1 MLLSASEKVDIDL
14 IEVQVLREP
23 RTKIYGSSDG
33 GDFSQIHLGSFS
45 CKVMLLAGGHG
56 RDRRT
61 RVCVARSCFIGD
73 SATPHPFSI
82 ENTEV
87 S

>member
-45 CKVMLLAGGHG
+45 CKVMLLAGGH
-56 RDRRT
+56 RRGSKDESMCSSKLLN
-61 RVCVARSCFIGD
+61 R
-73 SATPHPFSI
+73 
-82 ENTEV
+82 
-87 S
+87 